1 MPKPIQPSTY
11 TFPDLI
17 KGGFLYIDKTR
28 HLYELIRGGKGIFF
42 LARPRRFGKSL
53 LISTLETIFHGH
65 RHLFQGLWIATSDYE
80 WPVHPVIRIDFGR
93 MQVSSADELKAGI
106 ERYLRQIARQH
117 AVTLGDGPYY
127 ALLEELILALA
138 AEKQVVIL
146 IDEYDKPLTDNLT
159 NLAEAEKIRD
169 VLRGFYT
176 LIKSMDAY
184 LRFVFI
190 TGISRFSKVGLFS
203 AMNNLTDITMTPR
216 FATLLGL
223 TEDEV
228 RRDLQE
234 QIAAFAD
241 ETGMTEGEMLEK
253 MRYWYNGFCFAADSP
268 NVYNPFSTL
277 QLFYN
282 RRFANY
288 WFDSGTP
295 TFLIKLIKERQIDIT
310 SFAALEVP
318 ELVFSTYEIARLDLI
333 PLLFQTG
340 YLTIK
345 ESRQDPFGTIFTLS
359 YPNREVENAFL
370 SYLLSAYDETEL
382 AFSQSHL
389 RRLYYALDKGDLSE
403 FFAVLELF
411 FANIDYDLQVNQ
423 EKYYQTIFYL
433 IFLLLGV
440 HVTAEVKTNRGRI
453 DTVIE
458 VGDRVFLFEFKLDGS
473 AEEALAQIRQHAY
486 YQKYRKP
493 GKTVT
498 LVGVSFDSAKRTIS
512 DWQSDIDQ
520 S

>member
-11 TFPDLI
+11 TFRTLI
-17 KGGFLYIDKTR
+17 KGGFLYIDKTE
-28 HLYELIRGGKGIFF
+28 HLYELVRPISGIYFF
-42 LARPRRFGKSL
+42 ARPRRFGKSL
-53 LISTLETIFHGH
+53 LISTLEALFQGDKE
-65 RHLFQGLWIATSDYE
+65 LFQGLWIAASDYE

-93 MQVSSADELKAGI
+93 MQVGNADELKAGI
-106 ERYLRQIARQH
+106 ERYLRLIARQQ

-138 AEKQVVIL
+138 VERQVVIL

-223 TEDEV
+223 TEEEV
-228 RRDLQE
+228 VRDLQG
-234 QIAAFAD
+234 QIAAFAA
-241 ETGMTEGEMLEK
+241 ETGLTEGEMLEK

-288 WFDSGTP
+288 WFESGTP
-295 TFLIKLIKERQIDIT
+295 TFLIKLIKERQIDIA
-310 SFAALEVP
+310 SFSALEVP
-318 ELVFSTYEIARLDLI
+318 DDAFSTYEIESLDLI

-345 ESRQDPFGTIFTLS
+345 DSRQDPFGTIFTLS

-370 SYLLSAYDETEL
+370 SHLLSAYDETEL

-389 RRLYYALDKGDLSE
+389 RRLYYALEKGDLPE

-453 DTVIE
+453 DAVIE

-473 AEEALAQIRQHAY
+473 AAEALLQIQEHAY

-493 GKTVT
+493 GKIVT
-498 LVGVSFDSAKRTIS
+498 LIGVNFDSAKRTIS
-512 DWQSDIDQ
+512 DWQSVPD
-520 S
+520 SL